1 MNKELALSQFYS
13 EMNEIVEAESL
24 SRDYASEKELYEANF
39 DLDLTALY
47 LLGKKFGYNP
57 DYIKLSVTRMIK
69 DHMRDKARKSKY
81 QIILSQFDNDRSSIV
96 FGARDKFFQNDNFIK
111 LSMRKYN

>member
-1 MNKELALSQFYS
+1 
-13 EMNEIVEAESL
+13 
-24 SRDYASEKELYEANF
+24 
-39 DLDLTALY
+39 
-47 LLGKKFGYNP
+47 
-57 DYIKLSVTRMIK
+57 MIK